1 MMAVMRVGVYILSEK
16 MCNKVEENGESVVTV
31 CRENVR
37 VALVYFPK
45 NMNAFYEGSE
55 QVRVC
60 MERGGGRWCKRG
72 DGL

>member
-1 MMAVMRVGVYILSEK
+1 M
-16 MCNKVEENGESVVTV
+16 EENGESVMTG

-55 QVRVC
+55 QVRFVWNEVEENGESVRTGC
-60 MERGGGRWCKRG
+60 RENVQVA
-72 DGL
+72 LV